1 MRARP
6 LPGDR
11 LGDPSVRTSAPSPRS
26 VAGHAHRIVDRIR
39 AVLPRGERLP
49 ESVWL
54 KRHRFLIYLLW
65 VHAVGLTAFGA
76 IRGFGLVHSAAESSI
91 LVVAAVVASSPSFSR
106 MTRSNVATLGIL
118 SSSAFLVHF
127 SGGAIE
133 AHFHYFVMLG
143 VVSLYQ
149 DWGPFLVAVA
159 FVGLSHGLI
168 GVVHPGSVYNHP
180 AALMHPWRWAA
191 IHALF
196 VAGNCLVLMVYWR
209 ASEDRAM
216 RDSLTNL
223 VNGTLFMDRLQQ
235 AVARAHRYGRPVAV
249 LFLDLDGFKAVN
261 DRLGHAAGDE
271 VLVEVARRMRG
282 CLRDV
287 DTAGRLGGDEFGVIL
302 EELSR
307 PDDAVTVAERL
318 LGAFH
323 EPFSPNGGRAR
334 IGVSI
339 GIATRDAEA
348 GGEPASIA
356 AHERIANELAQ
367 GADAAMYMAKHS
379 GKGKIQVFDP
389 SVHDSHLKRM
399 ELERDLESAIGRSEF
414 VLQYQPIV
422 SLSTGAVIGL
432 EALVRWQHPARGLLP
447 PSEFIPLAERTGA
460 IVPLG
465 RWILREA
472 CRRVRA
478 WQEEHGVPLTLFVNV
493 SARQLDGG
501 VILQDLREAV
511 DGSSLA
517 PENLVVELTES
528 VMVHDSEMVLG
539 TVARIKQMGV
549 RLAVDDFGTGY
560 SSLNYLRSL
569 PVDILKV
576 DRGFI
581 RSLAEGS
588 EDAKFALAIIRLGT
602 SLGLITVAEGIETE
616 DGWKELT
623 TLGCDWGQGFHIAR
637 PLDPGD
643 VAAFLEGEHLFRV
656 VEERSFPGV
665 SVRTEPATTERAI
678 G

>member
-1 MRARP
+1 MWA
-6 LPGDR
+6 
-11 LGDPSVRTSAPSPRS
+11 
-26 VAGHAHRIVDRIR
+26 
-39 AVLPRGERLP
+39 
-49 ESVWL
+49 

-65 VHAVGLTAFGA
+65 FHAIGLTVFGA
-76 IRGFGLVHSAAESSI
+76 IRGFGVLHSARETSVLA
-91 LVVAAVVASSPSFSR
+91 LAAVVASSPRFSR

-118 SSSAFLVHF
+118 ASSAFLVHF
-127 SGGAIE
+127 AGGAIE

-149 DWGPFLVAVA
+149 DWWPFLLAVA
-159 FVGLSHGLI
+159 FVALSHGLM
-168 GVVHPGSVYNHP
+168 GVLDPGSVYNHA
-180 AALMHPWRWAA
+180 AALVHPWRWAA
-191 IHALF
+191 VHALF

-235 AVARAHRYGRPVAV
+235 AVARAERFGRPVAV
-249 LFLDLDGFKAVN
+249 LYLDLDGFKAVN

-271 VLVEVARRMRG
+271 VLVEVARRIRST
-282 CLRDV
+282 LREV
-287 DTAGRLGGDEFGVIL
+287 DTAARLGGDEFGVIL
-302 EELSR
+302 EELGR
-307 PDDAVTVAERL
+307 AEDAAPVAERL
-318 LGAFH
+318 LGAFR
-323 EPFSPNGGRAR
+323 EPFSADAGRAR

-339 GIATRDAEA
+339 GIATSQVVA
-348 GGEPASIA
+348 GPDVSSTAD
-356 AHERIANELAQ
+356 HERIADELAR

-379 GKGKIQVFDP
+379 GKGQVQVFDP
-389 SVHDSHLKRM
+389 TVHASHLKRM
-399 ELERDLESAIGRSEF
+399 ELERDLESAIGRAEF

-422 SLSTGAVIGL
+422 SLSTGQVIGL
-432 EALVRWQHPARGLLP
+432 EALVRWQHPSRGLLP

-472 CRRVRA
+472 CRRVRM
-478 WQEEHGVPLTLFVNV
+478 WQEEHRIPLTLFANV

-501 VILQDLREAV
+501 VILQDLREALERS
-511 DGSSLA
+511 GLA
-517 PENLVVELTES
+517 PQSVVVELTEN
-528 VMVHDSEMVLG
+528 VMVHDSEVVLG
-539 TVARIKQMGV
+539 AVGRLKDMGV

-576 DRGFI
+576 DRGFTG
-581 RSLAEGS
+581 SLAEGS

-602 SLGLITVAEGIETE
+602 SLGLITVAEGIESE
-616 DGWKELT
+616 RGWNELSA
-623 TLGCDWGQGFHIAR
+623 LGCDWGQGFHIAK
-637 PLDPGD
+637 PLDPED
-643 VAAFLEGEHLFRV
+643 VSMFLEGEQLVRN
-656 VEERSFPGV
+656 VEEGVFPADGRAG
-665 SVRTEPATTERAI
+665 SSMGERVL